1 MGLLSTLAKGA
12 GSLLDAIGGP
22 GAIISYVM
30 GKKGLEAAMKEVKP
44 HKMPEL
50 SPMFHQHLRQVKELA
65 KQGFTANEERKIR
78 KDIDGAYQSGLEN
91 AVRGTSGDRAKFLAT
106 SGILDSKRA
115 SALLEFSAKDAE
127 LQRENQDDYAEMMM
141 FKENFDAQRSEK
153 LRAEDMQMQ
162 LANKQSAA
170 QFTSAAFS
178 NLMNIGG
185 GNTALINKMMQQ
197 FAGGNSTTTISNELN
212 P

>member
-1 MGLLSTLAKGA
+1 
-12 GSLLDAIGGP
+12 
-22 GAIISYVM
+22 M

-78 KDIDGAYQSGLEN
+78 KDIDSAYQSGLET

-115 SALLEFSAKDAE
+115 SALLEFSAKDSE
-127 LQRENQDDYAEMMM
+127 LQRQNQDKYAEMMM

-197 FAGGNSTTTISNELN
+197 FAGNNSNTTISNELT
-212 P
+212 